1 LEFRLLVYTLRDL
14 SIYSPFLHDKSITLQ
29 SLSGPETHSNPTEPR
44 IGVFLCHCGGN
55 IGNTVDVE
63 AVKNAASQLRFVKC
77 AETSRYLCSSP
88 GQNLIR
94 NKIREQ
100 GLDRIVI
107 GACSPRMHL
116 KTFRDLCLSGG
127 INPYLV
133 EIANLREQVSWT
145 TTDKERATD
154 KAIDII
160 AGAVGRATYLEPLAP
175 TETKVNSDVA
185 VIGGGVSGIVASLE
199 LASQGHKIFMV
210 ERKPSIGGHMA
221 QLSKTYP
228 TLDCSL
234 CILSPK
240 LAEMKGHPL
249 VELMTNTEVTAV
261 DGSPGHYSLTLT
273 RRPRY
278 VNEDKCT
285 SCGECAKVCPIEV
298 SDEFE
303 EGTARR
309 KAIYLPFPQAVPY
322 SYVIDEKNCTK
333 CWLCVKACK
342 HGAINPR
349 GQAIQK
355 KVEVGSVILATG
367 FRLFDPSALT
377 QYGFGTHPN
386 IITNLQLERLIEHG
400 VYRPSDGKTPRK
412 IAWIQ
417 CVGSRDIRIGQAYCS
432 RICCMASVKEAVLLR
447 ELVPNLETWIFYQ
460 DMRAAG
466 KGYEE
471 FYNAAAEQGVQFVRG
486 RGAEILPFNKDELL
500 VRAEDTLLGER
511 MEITFDLVV
520 LCPALLPGLGSGE
533 LAGKFGVQTGSD
545 GFLLER
551 HYKLR
556 PVDSQNEGVFLS
568 GCCLGPKDV
577 RESVIEALSAASR
590 TTSLLGKG
598 VVTISPEKAYVIQDR
613 CNSCGDCVKICPTHA
628 IEILQNGANIKPIP
642 CVGCGLCIPAC
653 PTNAIDLKNSTES
666 QLMAE
671 TEGVGAATTAE
682 PKVIAFVEG
691 TSAYTACD
699 LVGLARKQYSTSVRV
714 IQVPSVGRLSPKHL
728 LAAFA
733 SGADGVVMIE
743 GEGTVLGEEAFR
755 AHVSKLKTAVT
766 SKGIDSLRVFATRTT
781 IPQYAKLASV
791 FQTFAGRIQ
800 RLGPL
805 TLEDRSMIR
814 QVAA

>member
-1 LEFRLLVYTLRDL
+1 
-14 SIYSPFLHDKSITLQ
+14 
-29 SLSGPETHSNPTEPR
+29 
-44 IGVFLCHCGGN
+44 
-55 IGNTVDVE
+55 VE
-63 AVKNAASQLRFVKC
+63 AVKNAAGQLRFVKC

-88 GQNLIR
+88 GQNLVR
-94 NKIREQ
+94 NKIKEHK
-100 GLDRIVI
+100 LDRIVI
-107 GACSPRMHL
+107 GSCSPRMHL
-116 KTFRDLCLSGG
+116 KTFRDLCQSEG
-127 INPYLV
+127 INQYLV

-145 TTDKERATD
+145 AADKESATQ

-160 AGAVGRATYLEPLAP
+160 AGAVGRASYLEPLAP
-175 TETKVNSDVA
+175 TETKVSSNIV
-185 VIGGGVSGIVASLE
+185 VIGGGVSGITASLE
-199 LASQGHKIFMV
+199 LANQGYKVSVV
-210 ERKPSIGGHMA
+210 ERRPSIGGHMA

-240 LAEMKGHPL
+240 LAEMKSHPL
-249 VELMTNTEVTAV
+249 IDLLTNTEVSAV
-261 DGSPGHYSLTLT
+261 DGSAGRYMLTLT
-273 RRPRY
+273 QRPRY

-298 SDEFE
+298 ADEFE
-303 EGTARR
+303 QGMTKRR
-309 KAIYLPFPQAVPY
+309 AIYLPFPQAIPY
-322 SYVIDEKNCTK
+322 AYAIDEKNCTK

-349 GQAIQK
+349 DHQIQK
-355 KVEVGSVILATG
+355 KIEVGSVILATG

-400 VYRPSDGKTPRK
+400 VYRPSDRKAPRR

-417 CVGSRDIRIGQAYCS
+417 CVGSRDTRTGQAYCS
-432 RICCMASVKEAVLLR
+432 KICCMASVKEALLLR

-460 DMRAAG
+460 DLRAAG

-471 FYNAAAEQGVQFVRG
+471 FYVRAVEDGVQFVRG
-486 RGAEILPFNKDELL
+486 RGPEVVPINNDEVM
-500 VRAEDTLLGER
+500 VRAEDTLLGEKL
-511 MEITFDLVV
+511 EKAFDMVV
-520 LCPALLPGLGSGE
+520 LCPAILPELGSDE
-533 LAGKFGVQTGSD
+533 LAEKFGVHTGSD

-556 PVDSQNEGVFLS
+556 PVDSQNDGVFLS

-598 VVTISPEKAYVIQDR
+598 VVTISPEKAFVILDK
-613 CNSCGDCVKICPTHA
+613 CNSCGECVRVCPTRA
-628 IEILQNGANIKPIP
+628 IEIIESGANVKSISCI
-642 CVGCGLCIPAC
+642 GCGLCIPVC
-653 PTNAIDLKNSTES
+653 PEEAIDLKNSTES
-666 QLMAE
+666 QLIAE
-671 TEGVGAATTAE
+671 IEGIVGVSSAK

-699 LVGLARKQYSTSVRV
+699 LVGLARKQYPTNVRV
-714 IQVPSVGRLSPKHL
+714 IAVPSVGRLHSRHL
-728 LAAFA
+728 LEAFS

-755 AHVSKLKTAVT
+755 AHVDAIKKAVT
-766 SKGIDSLRVFATRTT
+766 SAGIDPLRVFANRTT
-781 IPQYAKLASV
+781 IPQFAKLGSV

-800 RLGPL
+800 KLGPIAP
-805 TLEDRSMIR
+805 EDRSKLKQM
-814 QVAA
+814 ATALT

>member
-1 LEFRLLVYTLRDL
+1 
-14 SIYSPFLHDKSITLQ
+14 
-29 SLSGPETHSNPTEPR
+29 
-44 IGVFLCHCGGN
+44 
-55 IGNTVDVE
+55 
-63 AVKNAASQLRFVKC
+63 
-77 AETSRYLCSSP
+77 
-88 GQNLIR
+88 
-94 NKIREQ
+94 
-100 GLDRIVI
+100 
-107 GACSPRMHL
+107 MHL
-116 KTFRDLCLSGG
+116 KTFRDLCQNEG

-133 EIANLREQVSWT
+133 QIANLREQVSWT
-145 TTDKERATD
+145 TVDKETATQ
-154 KAIDII
+154 KAVDVI
-160 AGAVGRATYLEPLAP
+160 AGAVGRASCLEPLAP
-175 TETKVNSDVA
+175 TETKVSSNVA
-185 VIGGGVSGIVASLE
+185 VIGGGISGIAASLE
-199 LASQGHKIFMV
+199 LANQGYKVSMV
-210 ERKPSIGGHMA
+210 ERQPSIGGHMA

-240 LAEMKGHPL
+240 LAETRSHPL
-249 VELMTNTEVTAV
+249 IDLMTNTEVVAV
-261 DGSPGHYSLTLT
+261 DGSAGQYLLSLTQ
-273 RRPRY
+273 RPRY

-285 SCGECAKVCPIEV
+285 SCGECAKVCPVEV

-303 EGTARR
+303 QEMVKR

-322 SYVIDEKNCTK
+322 AYVIDEKNCTK

-349 GQAIQK
+349 DQPTQK
-355 KVEVGSVILATG
+355 KIEVGSVILATG
-367 FRLFDPSALT
+367 FRLFDATALT

-400 VYRPSDGKTPRK
+400 VYKPSDRKAPRR

-417 CVGSRDIRIGQAYCS
+417 CVGSRDTRTGKAYCS
-432 RICCMASVKEAVLLR
+432 KICCMASVKEALLLR

-460 DMRAAG
+460 DLRAAG

-471 FYNAAAEQGVQFVRG
+471 FYVRAVEEGVQFVRG
-486 RGAEILPFNKDELL
+486 RGAEVVPLNKDEVL
-500 VRAEDTLLGER
+500 VRAEDTLLGEKL
-511 MEITFDLVV
+511 EKPFDLVV
-520 LCPALLPGLGSGE
+520 LCPAILPEHGSDE
-533 LAGKFGVQTGSD
+533 LAQKFGVHIGSD

-556 PVDSQNEGVFLS
+556 PVDSQNDGVFLS

-590 TTSLLGKG
+590 TASLLGKG
-598 VVTISPEKAYVIQDR
+598 VVTISPEKAFLVPDK
-613 CNSCGDCVKICPTHA
+613 CNSCGECVPVCPTHA
-628 IEILQNGANIKPIP
+628 IEITRDGVIVKSIS
-642 CVGCGLCIPAC
+642 CIGCGLCIPAC
-653 PTNAIDLKNSTES
+653 SRGALDLKNSTES

-671 TEGVGAATTAE
+671 IEGTVGTSSAK
-682 PKVIAFVEG
+682 PKIIAFVEG

-699 LVGLARKQYSTSVRV
+699 LVGLARKQYSASVRV
-714 IQVPSVGRLSPKHL
+714 ILVPSVGRLSPKHL

-755 AHVSKLKTAVT
+755 AHVGKLKNAVT
-766 SKGIDSLRVFATRTT
+766 SKGIDSLRLFATRTT